1 MNEKISV
8 IICTKNRIQEVTKCI
23 ESVLIQTLLPD
34 EIVIIDGSDTEELN
48 LEIKR
53 RFNGEK
59 ILYVHSKPGYT
70 YQQNIGIE
78 ASSGNILIFLDDDVI
93 LDKDYIKNIIYVFD
107 NDFGKKVGG
116 VSGEIIAEKQDDNF
130 VKRVFKFGFQ
140 ILAIMF
146 FLTRSGDGKFLLSG
160 LPKVIKSGSVDRITN
175 IEYLHGC
182 DMAFRREVIS
192 EFRFGDDLPGYIGG
206 ADDDIAYR
214 VSRKYQN
221 IYTPFA
227 KLFLQDVPSTKGSK
241 YAQMKK
247 TIENHYYLFKKNL
260 PQDFKH
266 KFAFWWSVVGLFV
279 RDGITMVVRRDSSGL
294 KGLIRGFINI
304 INKKGYDNR

>member
-8 IICTKNRIQEVTKCI
+8 IICTKNRMQEVTKCI
-23 ESVLIQTLLPD
+23 ESVLTQTLLPD
-34 EIVIIDGSDTEELN
+34 EIVIIDGSDTEALN

-53 RFNGEK
+53 RFNVEK
-59 ILYVHSKPGYT
+59 IVYIHSKPGYT

-78 ASSGNILIFLDDDVI
+78 ASSGDIIIFLDDDVI

-116 VSGEIIAEKQDDNF
+116 VSGEIIAETQDDNL
-130 VKRVFKFGFQ
+130 VKRIFKFGFQ
-140 ILAIMF
+140 ILITMF
-146 FLTRSGDGKFLLSG
+146 FLSRYGDGKFQLSG
-160 LPKVIKSGSVDRITN
+160 LPKVIKSGSVDKITN

-206 ADDDIAYR
+206 ADDDISYR
-214 VSRKYQN
+214 ISRKYQN

-227 KLFLQDVPSTKGSK
+227 KLFLQDVPSTIGSK
-241 YAQMKK
+241 YALMKK

-279 RDGITMVVRRDSSGL
+279 REGIPMVVRGDSSGVHGLVSGMREVL
-294 KGLIRGFINI
+294 KRRRNV
-304 INKKGYDNR
+304 

>member
-8 IICTKNRIQEVTKCI
+8 IICTKNRVQEITKCI
-23 ESVLIQTLLPD
+23 KSVLIQTLQPD
-34 EIVIIDGSDTEELN
+34 EIVIIDGSDTEALN

-53 RFNGEK
+53 CFNEK
-59 ILYVHSKPGYT
+59 RIVYVHSKPGYT
-70 YQQNIGIE
+70 YQQNIGID
-78 ASSGNILIFLDDDVI
+78 ASSGDILIFLDDDVV

-116 VSGEIIAEKQDDNF
+116 VSGEIIAETQDDNL
-130 VKRVFKFGFQ
+130 VKRVFKLGNQ
-140 ILAIMF
+140 ILATMF
-146 FLTRSGDGKFLLSG
+146 FLNRYGDGKFLASG
-160 LPKVIKSGSVDRITN
+160 LPKVIKSGSVDKITN

-182 DMAFRREVIS
+182 DMAFRREVIR

-214 VSRKYQN
+214 ISRKYQN

-227 KLFLQDVPSTKGSK
+227 KVFLQDVPSTMGSK
-241 YAQMKK
+241 YAKMKK
-247 TIENHYYLFKKNL
+247 TMENHYYLFRKNL
-260 PQDFKH
+260 PQDLKH

-279 RDGITMVVRRDSSGL
+279 MEGITMVVRGDSSGVRGLVSGMREIL
-294 KGLIRGFINI
+294 KRNQGNMG
-304 INKKGYDNR
+304 